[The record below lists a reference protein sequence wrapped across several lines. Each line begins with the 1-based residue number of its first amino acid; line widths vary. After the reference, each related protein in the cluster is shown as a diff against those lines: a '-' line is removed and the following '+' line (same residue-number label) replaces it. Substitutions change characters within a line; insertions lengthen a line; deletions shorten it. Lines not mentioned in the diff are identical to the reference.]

1 MNKFIYPGQIIGLL
15 GGGHR
20 SYLLALAAKQMGF
33 RVAVLAANDTDPA
46 LQVADIHFVGGG
58 TLANARALH
67 ALAKSSDAV
76 IYEDELIDI
85 NLLEEITSYGAY
97 LPAGS
102 DVLAMTQDRYL
113 EKVFFDEH
121 NINIAPY
128 ATVVN
133 VQDVKD
139 AIDAIGYPAILKPM
153 QKGFGPTY
161 QYIIRDEKDIPESES
176 YLRNGTYVLESWL
189 PIKKELAVVAVRD
202 GDGNVKDFPVLEN
215 IYRNRRLVATMMPA
229 RVDTM
234 VKQEIRRICN
244 LIGSEINYTGV
255 FTVEFFMTDSGSIYA
270 KRIIPALTDAA
281 SIYMNTTSFAAA
293 EMHLRALLGW
303 PLGIIRSLSGG
314 LSLMVRNNQVTSVYM
329 QSQIKPD
336 WHFYYYPV
344 DTPNL
349 PANALVGHITT
360 TGPDLDHLIEV
371 VNATELWKL
380 A

>member
-20 SYLLALAAKQMGF
+20 SYLLALAAKAMGF
-33 RVAVLAANDTDPA
+33 RIAVLAANETDPA
-46 LQVADIHFVGGG
+46 LQVADIHFVAG
-58 TLANARALH
+58 TLNNSRALR
-67 ALAKSSDAV
+67 ALVKVSDAI

-85 NLLEEITSYGAY
+85 NILDELTAQGAY
-97 LPAGS
+97 LPTGS

-113 EKVFFDEH
+113 EKVFFDDN

-139 AIDAIGYPAILKPM
+139 TIDEIGYPAILKPM

-161 QYIIRDEKDIPESES
+161 QYIIRDEKDIPGSAS

-189 PIKKELAVVAVRD
+189 PIEKELAVVAVRD

-215 IYRNRRLVATMMPA
+215 VYRNRRLVATMMPA
-229 RVDTM
+229 RVDDF
-234 VKQEIRRICN
+234 VKHEVRRICN
-244 LIGSEINYTGV
+244 LIGSEINYTGIY
-255 FTVEFFMTDSGSIYA
+255 TVEFFMTAAGNIYT

-281 SIYMNTTSFAAA
+281 SIYMNTTSFSAAQ
-293 EMHLRALLGW
+293 MHLRALLGW
-303 PLGIIRSLSGG
+303 PLGIVRTLTGG
-314 LSLMVRNNQVTSVYM
+314 LTLIVKKTQLSSVYM

-344 DTPNL
+344 DTMTMHPNDV
-349 PANALVGHITT
+349 VGHITT
-360 TGPDLDHLIEV
+360 TSPDLGHLIEV
-371 VNATELWKL
+371 VNATDLWKL
-380 A
+380 K